1 MSYSETA
8 ERVIGRLRTDPVF
21 LAENQDGGEAAFDFI
36 RNARSRNARSQ
47 AQKDASRRASAGR
60 VLAWMQENAR

>member
-1 MSYSETA
+1 MPARTA

-36 RNARSRNARSQ
+36 RNARARNARTQ
-47 AQKDASRRASAGR
+47 EEKDASRHAAVMRC
-60 VLAWMQENAR
+60 LAQMRQLTR